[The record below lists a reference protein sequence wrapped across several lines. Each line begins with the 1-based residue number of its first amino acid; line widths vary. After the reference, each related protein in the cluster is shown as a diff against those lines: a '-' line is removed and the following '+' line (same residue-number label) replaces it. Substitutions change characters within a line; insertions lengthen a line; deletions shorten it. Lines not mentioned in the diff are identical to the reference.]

1 LDRIGNELLKTAQT
15 YLNPCLVKLFNAVFT
30 SGIYPQIWSEG
41 YITGFFCFVFYCITT
56 IQFSLDLVY
65 KMHKS
70 REIGV
75 SICSWNVGGLISV
88 SICSWN
94 VGGLISN
101 HHNKTIDPLLIKQI
115 QNCDMVLLTETHVGY
130 TTHLLI

>member
-1 LDRIGNELLKTAQT
+1 MDRIGNELLKTAQT

-75 SICSWNVGGLISV
+75 SICSWNVGGLIS
-88 SICSWN
+88 
-94 VGGLISN
+94 N